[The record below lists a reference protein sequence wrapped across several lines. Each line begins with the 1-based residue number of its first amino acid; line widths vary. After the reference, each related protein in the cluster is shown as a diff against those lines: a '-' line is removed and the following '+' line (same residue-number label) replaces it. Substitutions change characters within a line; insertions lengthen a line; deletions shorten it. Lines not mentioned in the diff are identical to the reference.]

1 MINGIIHDK
10 LLPIQCKIESAR
22 QTRDS
27 ASDVICHFAESLF
40 LFQAGRKRKRM
51 VSALE
56 INQVSKTFHNDSG
69 GIHVLDQLDLTVQEG
84 EFISIIGPSGCGK
97 STLLKLIAGLDLDFQ
112 GQIIVG
118 AQEVHG
124 PSIDRGFI
132 FQEHR
137 LFPWLTVEKNIAGN
151 LSLRDPDVRSRVDQ
165 LITLVNLKGFEKA
178 YPRQLSGGMSQRVAI
193 ARALLRNP
201 KVLLLDEPFGALD
214 AFTRSHLQ
222 EALHDIWETNKTTM
236 VLVTHDIDES
246 VFLSSKVVVMDAKPG
261 RIKAIVPIDLP
272 YPRTR
277 TSKAFQEFRTV
288 ILEHLDHKNKD
299 IEDFTI

>member
-1 MINGIIHDK
+1 
-10 LLPIQCKIESAR
+10 
-22 QTRDS
+22 
-27 ASDVICHFAESLF
+27 
-40 LFQAGRKRKRM
+40 
-51 VSALE
+51 
-56 INQVSKTFHNDSG
+56 
-69 GIHVLDQLDLTVQEG
+69 
-84 EFISIIGPSGCGK
+84 
-97 STLLKLIAGLDLDFQ
+97 
-112 GQIIVG
+112 
-118 AQEVHG
+118 
-124 PSIDRGFI
+124 
-132 FQEHR
+132 
-137 LFPWLTVEKNIAGN
+137 
-151 LSLRDPDVRSRVDQ
+151 
-165 LITLVNLKGFEKA
+165 
-178 YPRQLSGGMSQRVAI
+178 MSQRVAI

-222 EALHDIWETNKTTM
+222 EALHDIWVTNKTTM

-261 RIKAIVPIDLP
+261 RIKANVPIDLP